1 LIYAQRAGKKIRSMA
16 YDFNT
21 DSFRSQNLTRLASHI
36 TGPGIIDMAFQAEPN
51 PVVWMVRSDGVLVSL
66 TYDRDDN
73 VCGFARH
80 TTDGLF
86 KSVCVIPGEDADIV
100 QFVVQRTING
110 TTVQYIEQFDQD
122 VMTDSAILGANASG
136 ATVWDGLSLLE
147 GKACDVKGDGVFL
160 GQFTVTGGQIT
171 IPRIAYEIE
180 VGLHYDSEIVTLSPN
195 VSGGITTSQ
204 GNQMRSGDAIIRMLE
219 SVNCMVDNQRIA
231 FQQFGIDVLD
241 KAPAPFTG
249 DKVISRA
256 GWDEKSEISLKQD
269 QPYQWYV
276 LAFIRH
282 FTVNNG

>member
-1 LIYAQRAGKKIRSMA
+1 
-16 YDFNT
+16 
-21 DSFRSQNLTRLASHI
+21 
-36 TGPGIIDMAFQAEPN
+36 
-51 PVVWMVRSDGVLVSL
+51 
-66 TYDRDDN
+66 
-73 VCGFARH
+73 
-80 TTDGLF
+80 
-86 KSVCVIPGEDADIV
+86 V

-147 GKACDVKGDGVFL
+147 GKSCDVKGDGVFL
-160 GQFTVTGGQIT
+160 GQFTVTDGQIT
-171 IPRIAYEIE
+171 IPRVAFEIE